1 MTALQIARDWHR
13 KYVPERTFEIAL
25 EYYLLHGLVHV
36 TPNVF
41 LCAEELHWNGEK
53 AEMDKEPN
61 AWFVYMAAAT
71 GTENPVREMVRIA
84 PNPQPFVIWSRNNN
98 GLRVYR
104 HEHLARK
111 VGL

>member
-1 MTALQIARDWHR
+1 MNALQIAREWHR
-13 KYVPERTFEIAL
+13 KYVPERSFEIAL

-36 TPNVF
+36 TPEVF

-53 AEMDKEPN
+53 AIMDKEPN

-71 GTENPVREMVRIA
+71 GGNNAVREMVRVA
-84 PNPQPFVIWSRNNN
+84 PRPQPFVIWSRNNN

>member
-36 TPNVF
+36 TPEIF
-41 LCAEELHWNGEK
+41 LCAEELHWDGEK
-53 AEMDKEPN
+53 AIMDRTPN

-71 GTENPVREMVRIA
+71 GTENPVREMVRVA
-84 PNPQPFVIWSRNNN
+84 PRPQPFVLWSRHNN
-98 GLRVYR
+98 GLRVHR

>member
-36 TPNVF
+36 TPEIF
-41 LCAEELHWNGEK
+41 LCAEELHWDGEK
-53 AEMDKEPN
+53 AIMDKSPN

-71 GTENPVREMVRIA
+71 GTENPVREMVRVA
-84 PNPQPFVIWSRNNN
+84 PRPQPFVVWSRNNN